1 MLKKGEKT
9 REHILLCAEKVF
21 SQKGYYQSQISDIA
35 VMAKVAKGTLYQYFT
50 NKENLFTTMIDNYAT
65 QWENEV
71 YLDIENFLGTGSAEE
86 YAHAYLSH
94 RLSRTILF
102 FSKNQDRAN
111 IILRMSLGLNEGI
124 EQVIRIFEEKVMKA
138 IIHDIEL
145 GQKFNHI
152 SKRID
157 SELYGNAI
165 LGSILRISYFY
176 FVVKKE
182 SYIKRQ
188 EETFTNEVISI
199 VENTLKMFHTD

>member
-50 NKENLFTTMIDNYAT
+50 TKENLFTTMIDNYAT
-65 QWENEV
+65 QWEKEV
-71 YLDIENFLGTGSAEE
+71 YLDIENFLGTGSAEN
-86 YAHAYLSH
+86 YARAYLSH

-152 SKRID
+152 SRKID

-182 SYIKRQ
+182 SYIKLQ